1 MNSGSLQLRD
11 IHPPLLLPE
20 AADYTRFIVGFL
32 LLLFLIGVAVWFLRF
47 RKKKISLPFADETAL
62 LDLAGARHLM
72 TVEQALHYA
81 TTLSAILRRYI
92 ENRFR
97 IQTSRQ
103 TTKEFFAGLT
113 AHPGQTAME
122 LENHGET
129 LHVCLDQC
137 DLAKF
142 ARCVPDL
149 RSMEKMEKAVQDFIE
164 ATREKRQGGK

>member
-1 MNSGSLQLRD
+1 MNNEASQLRD

-20 AADYTRFIVGFL
+20 AADYIWLIAAL
-32 LLLFLIGVAVWFLRF
+32 LLLLAILGMAIWFFRF
-47 RKKKISLPFADETAL
+47 RKKKVSLPLADETAL

-72 TVEQALHYA
+72 TVEQALQYA

-97 IQTSRQ
+97 IQASRQ

-113 AHPGQTAME
+113 AHPGLAAKE
-122 LENHGET
+122 LEGHGDT
-129 LHVCLDQC
+129 LHSCLDQC

-149 RSMEKMEKAVQDFIE
+149 RSMEKMEQAVQDFIE
-164 ATREKRQGGK
+164 ATREKQQGGQ